1 MENEG
6 GILIMQY
13 SINVMDMTKDD
24 ILSSFMIA
32 PAIKS
37 RLLYN
42 AEPGRVDG
50 TAVILECPD
59 ERSKAII
66 ECIRMKYGKNEFR
79 CYYGKKRV

>member
-1 MENEG
+1 
-6 GILIMQY
+6 MQY
-13 SINVMDMTKDD
+13 SINVMDMTKDG

-32 PAIKS
+32 PVIKS
-37 RLLYN
+37 RTLYN

-66 ECIRMKYGKNEFR
+66 ECIRMKYGIHSFR

>member
-1 MENEG
+1 
-6 GILIMQY
+6 MQY
-13 SINVMDMTKDD
+13 SINVMDMTKDG

-32 PAIKS
+32 PVIKS
-37 RLLYN
+37 RTLYN
-42 AEPGRVDG
+42 AKPGRVDG
-50 TAVILECPD
+50 MAVILECPD

>member
-1 MENEG
+1 
-6 GILIMQY
+6 MQY
-13 SINVMDMTKDD
+13 SINVMDMTKDG

-32 PAIKS
+32 PVIKS
-37 RLLYN
+37 RTLYN

-50 TAVILECPD
+50 MAVILECPD